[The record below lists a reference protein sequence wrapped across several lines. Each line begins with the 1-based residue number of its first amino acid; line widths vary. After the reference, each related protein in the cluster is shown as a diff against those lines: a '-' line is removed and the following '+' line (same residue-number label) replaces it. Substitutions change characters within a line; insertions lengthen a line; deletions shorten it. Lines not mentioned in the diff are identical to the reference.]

1 MSEGQKKLVEK
12 AGWAEINQE
21 KIQDIAGDYIVST
34 SEGKT
39 TPGYETTNIWKNLPA
54 VKMVM

>member
-21 KIQDIAGDYIVST
+21 KIQDIAETTLFQRVKVKQHLDMKQQT
-34 SEGKT
+34 SGKT
-39 TPGYETTNIWKNLPA
+39 YQL
-54 VKMVM
+54 

>member
-21 KIQDIAGDYIVST
+21 KSKILRETTLFQRVKVKQHLDMKQQT
-34 SEGKT
+34 SGKT
-39 TPGYETTNIWKNLPA
+39 YQL
-54 VKMVM
+54 